1 MDQDGLNKEKEM
13 AVVEYMY
20 HVYNGDHRDHI
31 PGFVRHAGQWHNP
44 ADETF
49 VGWTPTKP
57 KFYVPDTLVIL
68 TKEDFVVRALA
79 IHVIRPLQVMESSE
93 GIEENELRGG
103 GNIRTLTTEEEVRAH
118 AEEWYD
124 NYVAMNLAEEAAAE
138 EAAAEEAAAEEAG
151 S

>member
-1 MDQDGLNKEKEM
+1 MDQDDLNKEKEM

-31 PGFVRHAGQWHNP
+31 PGFIKNP
-44 ADETF
+44 GDWYNPSDETF

-79 IHVIRPLQVMESSE
+79 IHAVEPIRKLREWDEELNQPVNPVDLDSTIVLRDME
-93 GIEENELRGG
+93 I
-103 GNIRTLTTEEEVRAH
+103 TTEEEVRAY

-124 NYVAMNLAEEAAAE
+124 NYVAMNLAEEA
-138 EAAAEEAAAEEAG
+138 G